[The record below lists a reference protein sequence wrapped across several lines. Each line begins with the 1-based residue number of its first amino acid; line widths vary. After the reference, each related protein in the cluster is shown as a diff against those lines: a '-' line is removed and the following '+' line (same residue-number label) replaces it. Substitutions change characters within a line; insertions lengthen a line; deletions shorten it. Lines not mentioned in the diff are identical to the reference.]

1 MLTHPTLEKLNRLR
15 LHGMAKALR
24 EQMEQP
30 EADGLPFTDRLALL
44 VDREATERETRH
56 MRIRLRH
63 ARLQLNA
70 CVEDI
75 DYRSP
80 RGLDKALLLRL
91 AGGDWIRHHNNVLI
105 VGPTGTGKTYLACAL
120 GQKACRDGFNVVYR
134 RAPRLFSEMEQA
146 KGEGR
151 HLKYLAALAKA
162 DVLVIDDYGLALL
175 DDGQRRDLLEI
186 MDDRHINRSTLITSQ
201 LPVENWHEMIGDG
214 TLADAILDRLV
225 HNAHKIKMKGESMR
239 KRRAQTKDPLTETR
253 T

>member
-1 MLTHPTLEKLNRLR
+1 MLNHPTLEKLNQLR
-15 LHGMAKALR
+15 LHGMAKAFR

-80 RGLDKALLLRL
+80 RGLDKSLMLRL
-91 AGGDWIRHHNNVLI
+91 ADGDWIRHHNNVLV

-134 RAPRLFSEMEQA
+134 RAPRLFSEIEQA

-151 HLKYLAALAKA
+151 HLKFLAALAKV
-162 DVLVIDDYGLALL
+162 DLLILDDWGLAPL
-175 DDGQRRDLLEI
+175 DDVQRRDLLEI

-239 KRRAQTKDPLTETR
+239 KRRAQAKDPLTEIR

>member
-1 MLTHPTLEKLNRLR
+1 
-15 LHGMAKALR
+15 
-24 EQMEQP
+24 MEQP

-80 RGLDKALLLRL
+80 RGLDKALMMRL
-91 AGGDWIRHHNNVLI
+91 AGCDWIRHHDNVLL

-134 RAPRLFSEMEQA
+134 RAPRLFSEIEQA

-151 HLKYLAALAKA
+151 HLKFLAALAKA
-162 DVLVIDDYGLALL
+162 DLLIIDDWGLAPL

-186 MDDRHINRSTLITSQ
+186 MDDRYINRSTLITSQ

-225 HNAHKIKMKGESMR
+225 HNAYRLQLKGESQR
-239 KRRAQTKDPLTETR
+239 KTRASLAMSITSS
-253 T
+253 